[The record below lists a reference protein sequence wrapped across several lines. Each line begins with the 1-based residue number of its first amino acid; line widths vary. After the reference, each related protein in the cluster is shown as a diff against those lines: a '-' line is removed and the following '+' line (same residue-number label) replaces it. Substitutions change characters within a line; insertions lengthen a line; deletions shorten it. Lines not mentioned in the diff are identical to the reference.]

1 MKKLF
6 SLILVALISSQMW
19 GYKVY
24 YGYGYG
30 SNSTQ
35 GKYLCVKDNYSTY
48 TIPAANNSNWKTA
61 TASSTNYISPTNSNY
76 VHCAALANTG
86 YKFKGWYKVT
96 TNTNSTNLLST
107 QNPYTFQTNSTD
119 WNVYAVFE
127 VDNGGGGAGG
137 GSSQTKNY
145 TIGSTNYTMNAY
157 DMGTSDN
164 ILWGDRA
171 MGASNTTSVG
181 VYFLYGAS
189 SYNSGSLSTNY
200 YSGIYTSSNALP
212 ADKDAAT
219 IYIGEGWRMPTKTEF
234 EKLNTTAS
242 SISKASQNANYA
254 TLTANSKNITM
265 YFGGY
270 KYQNTVSYA
279 SYSGNAYFWTSTK
292 YDEDESYRYKL
303 SYTYSSPYVSGKTTE
318 KSLTNYG
325 LQIIPVYDNATYTLT
340 VKADGTTSTTY
351 NGKWGASTT
360 SITASKSGQTFKRWN
375 DGNTSNPRTFKIC
388 NATYIAE
395 FEPAK
400 VTATFNNWNGTQLQQ
415 VQVTSGTTPT
425 YGGATPTKPATQ
437 TESEVTTYTFTGWSP
452 ALGNI
457 STNTTYTAQFS
468 STTTPRT
475 YTIRFLMDD
484 GTTVLSSAQVVY
496 NGSPIEPSEPTKIG
510 TEEYSYNFT
519 GWTPAVTAVTGDQD
533 YVAVFEQV
541 AKAPKYNLTIGAF
554 TNGSVTLT
562 ANGKTDVVPV
572 AGGTYQYEEG
582 TTIIVKAVPAKG
594 YHFNQWNDANKAAS
608 RQVSEIAA
616 NMTLTPTFA
625 ENTPFLMD
633 DTWEQAAFISNCAAA
648 TGVLTV
654 TLKDRTYSAG
664 QWATLSV
671 PFNCTLDQEDELYN
685 AVYKLHTLTLA
696 QDGGSVSFEFIRTNV
711 VEANEPYLIVPRH
724 DISTVVFHGVT
735 LTTPAEVSRT
745 TDDRVTFVSGLWKQ
759 TIAGPNEFYVATGN
773 SLRYA
778 STLGSV
784 VKGNRAFFRKINDA
798 APAPRR
804 AIIVIDG
811 EEVEVEIAGD
821 AIEEVQDVRKYIEN
835 GVLIIER
842 NGVRMDA
849 QGKRID

>member
-6 SLILVALISSQMW
+6 SLLIVALISSQMW
-19 GYKVY
+19 GAMVY
-24 YGYGYG
+24 AHYATGSSNTMGKIGINMSSSWPSTSAPSLGYVYVTGNSTNVRLAAEALSGYTFVGWYSDASATTLISNNAQYLWTYG
-30 SNSTQ
+30 SNTGSSK
-35 GKYLCVKDNYSTY
+35 GAYAKFV
-48 TIPAANNSNWKTA
+48 
-61 TASSTNYISPTNSNY
+61 AS
-76 VHCAALANTG
+76 
-86 YKFKGWYKVT
+86 
-96 TNTNSTNLLST
+96 
-107 QNPYTFQTNSTD
+107 
-119 WNVYAVFE
+119 
-127 VDNGGGGAGG
+127 GGGGGGNSDPVAPTAGSKASYTATPG
-137 GSSQTKNY
+137 TNAMQCGPNVTIPNIANAVDLGFTVLWAKKNVGAASVDY
-145 TIGSTNYTMNAY
+145 R
-157 DMGTSDN
+157 GTSYTYDAAKALSASTLGGTGWRLPTYDEISSSGLGALN
-164 ILWGDRA
+164 TQKVGNNVVFTRSTGYNGVTFEIALESAVATDIWTSYESGSYRRYARANKTGTLWVMMNQTTSTSYTAWVRPVFDLTAAGIKKLTINVVKDGHTYTNNYYVA
-171 MGASNTTSVG
+171 NNQQVDITPATVSGYNSSWTSGASGTGTKTFTVTSNTT
-181 VYFLYGAS
+181 
-189 SYNSGSLSTNY
+189 
-200 YSGIYTSSNALP
+200 
-212 ADKDAAT
+212 AT
-219 IYIGEGWRMPTKTEF
+219 I
-234 EKLNTTAS
+234 
-242 SISKASQNANYA
+242 
-254 TLTANSKNITM
+254 
-265 YFGGY
+265 
-270 KYQNTVSYA
+270 
-279 SYSGNAYFWTSTK
+279 
-292 YDEDESYRYKL
+292 
-303 SYTYSSPYVSGKTTE
+303 
-318 KSLTNYG
+318 
-325 LQIIPVYDNATYTLT
+325 TYTE
-340 VKADGTTSTTY
+340 AISY
-351 NGKWGASTT
+351 
-360 SITASKSGQTFKRWN
+360 
-375 DGNTSNPRTFKIC
+375 
-388 NATYIAE
+388 
-395 FEPAK
+395 
-400 VTATFNNWNGTQLQQ
+400 VTATFKNADNTTNFATKDN
-415 VQVTSGTTPT
+415 VVSGTAP
-425 YGGATPTKPATQ
+425 GNPSGAPTK
-437 TESEVTTYTFTGWSP
+437 E
-452 ALGNI
+452 
-457 STNTTYTAQFS
+457 STNTTVYTFDRWNTAQDGTGNGTNVAISGNTTYYPIFTE
-468 STTTPRT
+468 STRT

-484 GTTVLSSAQVVY
+484 GETVLSTAQVAY
-496 NGSPIEPSEPTKIG
+496 NGNPIEPSEPTKIG

-541 AKAPKYNLTIGAF
+541 AKAPKYGLTIGAF

-562 ANGKTDVVPV
+562 ANGKTDVVPA

-608 RQVSEIAA
+608 RQVAEIAA

-745 TDDRVTFVSGLWKQ
+745 TDDRVSFVSGLWKQ
-759 TIAGPNEFYVATGN
+759 TISGPNEFYVATGN

-778 STLGSV
+778 STLGTN
-784 VKGNRAFFRKINDA
+784 VKGNRAFFRKIGDA
-798 APAPRR
+798 ASSPAPRR
-804 AIIVIDG
+804 AIMVIDG

>member
-19 GYKVY
+19 GATLTFSTNNGTISATKGTSSVTSVTSGSSLSTWYDYTITVSSPTWEFEKWTVT
-24 YGYGYG
+24 YG
-30 SNSTQ
+30 STS
-35 GKYLCVKDNYSTY
+35 KD
-48 TIPAANNSNWKTA
+48 
-61 TASSTNYISPTNSNY
+61 
-76 VHCAALANTG
+76 
-86 YKFKGWYKVT
+86 VT
-96 TNTNSTNLLST
+96 TSAVTNTLTFTPSTSGTSRILKFSTKSSPSNITIVAHFIDPSSVPATPATVLTAPPVVDLGSNVDVLWSTKNLGAD
-107 QNPYTFQTNSTD
+107 NSTD
-119 WNVYAVFE
+119 AGYYYAWGEIEPKDSYV
-127 VDNGGGGAGG
+127 
-137 GSSQTKNY
+137 
-145 TIGSTNYTMNAY
+145 ST
-157 DMGTSDN
+157 G
-164 ILWGDRA
+164 
-171 MGASNTTSVG
+171 
-181 VYFLYGAS
+181 
-189 SYNSGSLSTNY
+189 
-200 YSGIYTSSNALP
+200 YTSPYTTFGTANDVATQKLGSN
-212 ADKDAAT
+212 
-219 IYIGEGWRMPTKTEF
+219 WRMPTWSEVYQLVNYCTQ
-234 EKLNTTAS
+234 TPS
-242 SISKASQNANYA
+242 S
-254 TLTANSKNITM
+254 TGLTI
-265 YFGGY
+265 
-270 KYQNTVSYA
+270 
-279 SYSGNAYFWTSTK
+279 SGNGASIFLPNTGYM
-292 YDEDESYRYKL
+292 
-303 SYTYSSPYVSGKTTE
+303 
-318 KSLTNYG
+318 
-325 LQIIPVYDNATYTLT
+325 
-340 VKADGTTSTTY
+340 DGTTKMNSNRLYLWTKTEHNTTNAKIIFAQNNAALTY
-351 NGKWGASTT
+351 
-360 SITASKSGQTFKRWN
+360 
-375 DGNTSNPRTFKIC
+375 TSNIYNTCYYGQPVRAVYVGPT
-388 NATYIAE
+388 A
-395 FEPAK
+395 
-400 VTATFNNWNGTQLQQ
+400 TATFKNGTTTIKTQR
-415 VQVTSGTTPT
+415 VIPGTAPT
-425 YGGATPTKPATQ
+425 APANPTKDAD
-437 TESEVTTYTFTGWSP
+437 EDYTYAFTGWSTSQNGSVAAIGNINSNTTYYAQFSATPKPVAKYTVTITSPSEGTGTLTVTAGGNAVSSGTQLNKNTVITVNATP
-452 ALGNI
+452 AEHYTGGAVVMQGETPVALTNNQFTLTGNVTI
-457 STNTTYTAQFS
+457 STNFTL
-468 STTTPRT
+468 RT

-484 GTTVLSSAQVVY
+484 GETVLSSAQVVY
-496 NGSPIEPSEPTKIG
+496 NGSPIEPAEPTKIG

-519 GWTPAVTAVTGDQD
+519 GWEPAVTAVTGDQD

-541 AKAPKYNLTIGAF
+541 AKAPKYDLTIGAF

-562 ANGKTDVVPV
+562 ANGKTDVVPA

-594 YHFNQWNDANKAAS
+594 YHFNQWNDANTAAS

-759 TIAGPNEFYVATGN
+759 TISGPNEFYVATGN

-798 APAPRR
+798 ASSSAPRR
-804 AIIVIDG
+804 AIMVIDG

-821 AIEEVQDVRKYIEN
+821 TIEEVQDVRKYMEN
-835 GVLIIER
+835 GILIIER

-849 QGKRID
+849 QGKRIN

>member
-6 SLILVALISSQMW
+6 SLLIVALVSSQMW
-19 GYKVY
+19 AYSYAYASFGSGCSSTMGNIFVSTSSTSFSSTSASN
-24 YGYGYG
+24 
-30 SNSTQ
+30 SNST
-35 GKYLCVKDNYSTY
+35 TY
-48 TIPAANNSNWKTA
+48 YWKA
-61 TASSTNYISPTNSNY
+61 EAKS
-76 VHCAALANTG
+76 G
-86 YKFKGWYKVT
+86 YKFVGWYT
-96 TNTNSTNLLST
+96 SSTKPSSWTAYGAST
-107 QNPYTFQTNSTD
+107 SNPYSKFVSSSTTL
-119 WNVYAVFE
+119 YAFFE
-127 VDNGGGGAGG
+127 VDNSGSGGSGSGSGG

-145 TIGSTNYTMNAY
+145 SIGSTNYTMNAY
-157 DMGTSDN
+157 DMGTNDN

-171 MGASNTTSVG
+171 
-181 VYFLYGAS
+181 LGAS
-189 SYNSGSLSTNY
+189 SNSGAGLYYQYGNTTASTGSASSSY
-200 YSGIYTSSNALP
+200 SYSGIYTASNSLP

-219 IYIGEGWRMPTKTEF
+219 VALGEGWRMPTSTEY
-234 EKLNTTAS
+234 TTL
-242 SISKASQNANYA
+242 ISKTTISRTSSSANYA
-254 TLTANSKNITM
+254 TAVGNGNTI
-265 YFGGY
+265 YFYYAGY
-270 KYQNTVSYA
+270 KYNTSTSYA
-279 SYSGNAYFWTSTK
+279 SSSGNAYLWTSTK
-292 YDEDESYRYKL
+292 YSSSEAYRL
-303 SYTYSSPYVSGKTTE
+303 NFSHTTSSPYVGTKSASG
-318 KSLTNYG
+318 TNHTYFYYA
-325 LQIIPVYDNATYTLT
+325 QQVKPVYDNATYTLT

-351 NGKWGASTT
+351 PGKWGASTT
-360 SITASKSGQTFKRWN
+360 SITASKSGYTFVRWD
-375 DGNTSNPRTFKIC
+375 DGNTSNPRVFKIC
-388 NATYIAE
+388 NATYTAV
-395 FEPAK
+395 FEAQK
-400 VTATFNNWNGTQLQQ
+400 VTATFKNYDGTTLYTNSN
-415 VQVTSGTTPT
+415 VTPGTTPT
-425 YGGATPTKPATQ
+425 YSGADPTRPATQ

-452 ALGNI
+452 TLGNI

-484 GTTVLSSAQVVY
+484 GETVLSSAQVVY
-496 NGSPIEPSEPTKIG
+496 NGSPIEPAEPTKIG

-519 GWTPAVTAVTGDQD
+519 GWEPAVTAVTGDQD

-541 AKAPKYNLTIGAF
+541 AKAPKYDLTIGAF

-625 ENTPFLMD
+625 VNTPFLMD

-759 TIAGPNEFYVATGN
+759 TISGPNEFYVATGN

-778 STLGSV
+778 STLGTN
-784 VKGNRAFFRKINDA
+784 VKGNRAFFRKIGDA
-798 APAPRR
+798 ASAPRR
-804 AIIVIDG
+804 AIMVIDG

-849 QGKRID
+849 QGKRIN

>member
-19 GYKVY
+19 AYSYAYASFGSGSSSTMGTIYVSATN
-24 YGYGYG
+24 GSWSSTSASN
-30 SNSTQ
+30 SNST
-35 GKYLCVKDNYSTY
+35 TY
-48 TIPAANNSNWKTA
+48 YWKA
-61 TASSTNYISPTNSNY
+61 EAKS
-76 VHCAALANTG
+76 G
-86 YKFKGWYKVT
+86 YKFVGWYTSSTKPASWT
-96 TNTNSTNLLST
+96 TYGASTD
-107 QNPYTFQTNSTD
+107 NPYSKFVSSNTTL
-119 WNVYAVFE
+119 YAFFE
-127 VDNGGGGAGG
+127 VDNSGAGGGGAGG

-145 TIGSTNYTMNAY
+145 TISGTSYTMNAY
-157 DMGTSDN
+157 DMGTGDN

-171 MGASNTTSVG
+171 IGATSATTTGFYCQYGYTDLSSSN
-181 VYFLYGAS
+181 YCS
-189 SYNSGSLSTNY
+189 SSNS
-200 YSGIYTSSNALP
+200 YSGIFTATSNLP
-212 ADKDAAT
+212 ADKDVATAAL
-219 IYIGEGWRMPTKTEF
+219 GEGWRMPTRTEW
-234 EKLNTTAS
+234 TTLIGRSTFSCAS
-242 SISKASQNANYA
+242 TTGNNVI
-254 TLTANSKNITM
+254 LTANSKTITLYTADKKYNGSVSYSATSTSAYAYYWTGTRESGTDAYRAKFSKSTNASNIT
-265 YFGGY
+265 
-270 KYQNTVSYA
+270 
-279 SYSGNAYFWTSTK
+279 
-292 YDEDESYRYKL
+292 
-303 SYTYSSPYVSGKTTE
+303 KTTDD
-318 KSLTNYG
+318 TWWVYG
-325 LQIIPVYDNATYTLT
+325 QQVIPVYDAANYTLT

-351 NGKWGASTT
+351 PGKWGASTT
-360 SITASKSGQTFKRWN
+360 SITASKSGYTFVRWD
-375 DGNTSNPRTFKIC
+375 DGNTSNPRVFKIC
-388 NATYIAE
+388 NATYTAV
-395 FEPAK
+395 FEAQK
-400 VTATFNNWNGTQLQQ
+400 VTATFNNWDGTQLQQ
-415 VQVTSGTTPT
+415 VQVNSGSTPT
-425 YGGATPTKPATQ
+425 YSGSTPTRPATQ

-457 STNTTYTAQFS
+457 SSNTTYTAQYS

-594 YHFNQWNDANKAAS
+594 YHFNQWNDANTAAS

-625 ENTPFLMD
+625 ENTPFIMD

-724 DISTVVFHGVT
+724 DISSVVFHGVT

-759 TIAGPNEFYVATGN
+759 TIYGPNEFYVATGN

-784 VKGNRAFFRKINDA
+784 VKGNRAFFRKIGDA
-798 APAPRR
+798 ASAPRR
-804 AIIVIDG
+804 AIMVIDG